1 MAIKIFSSVP
11 NRNVTL
17 PDLSKPVLPFDDR
30 NLGQIVK
37 FVPVKDTNQLG
48 ISWILPNQHKEYNSQ
63 PLAYFSHLF
72 GYEGENSLLSYLKK

>member
-37 FVPVKDTNQLG
+37 FVPVKDTN
-48 ISWILPNQHKEYNSQ
+48 
-63 PLAYFSHLF
+63 
-72 GYEGENSLLSYLKK
+72 